1 MQWLTGGFF
10 TILFLTVLDI
20 FPIVLDTFPIIL
32 YIFPLWQTLFYLIRT
47 FHLQHKKTGAP
58 TDPGFPCF
66 LKVFRCFLR
75 KSYLRRE
82 RTPCGCWL

>member
-32 YIFPLWQTLFYLIRT
+32 YIFSVVADSILPYPNAIFYSTKKPEPLP
-47 FHLQHKKTGAP
+47 AP
-58 TDPGFPCF
+58 VF
-66 LKVFRCFLR
+66 LVF
-75 KSYLRRE
+75 
-82 RTPCGCWL
+82 